1 MAKLKKLYG
10 VILAG
15 GKSSRMGK
23 DKATLSINN
32 QTMLERNTALLESIG
47 VDKVVIS
54 RNEEGCVPDLY
65 RHLGPMSGIQSVLN
79 STKCVTN
86 DNALIIIPIDMPL
99 LDRELLFE
107 LVNCGQAM
115 QCALHFCDHQLPLYL
130 PNTLDNRDYAE
141 RVVKSESDRSIRRFL
156 NIVNSASIRT
166 KAIDKLLN
174 TNNIE
179 QWQDAISEIN

>member
-1 MAKLKKLYG
+1 MAKFNKLYG

-15 GKSSRMGK
+15 GKSSRMGQ

-47 VDKVVIS
+47 VDKVIVS
-54 RNEEGCVPDLY
+54 RNEDGYVCDIHPNS
-65 RHLGPMSGIQSVLN
+65 GPMSGIHSALN
-79 STKCVTN
+79 STKCVTK

-99 LDRELLFE
+99 LDRELLIE
-107 LVNCGQAM
+107 LVNCGKALY
-115 QCALHFCDHQLPLYL
+115 CALNFCDHQLPLFL

-156 NIVNSASIRT
+156 NIVNSARIKT
-166 KAIDKLLN
+166 KAINKLMN

-179 QWQDAISEIN
+179 QWHHAISNIK